1 MWNGTPADAVAD
13 CAITKNC
20 TGKGWIGG
28 DHYNAMVYPFTV
40 GPMSLSGFAW

>member
-1 MWNGTPADAVAD
+1 MDVFRAD
-13 CAITKNC
+13 CVITKNC

-28 DHYNAMVYPFTV
+28 DHYNAMIHPFTV